1 MVLYCSVLS
10 LLAGVAGRRGLELHV
25 LFLHEPVFGKREEQF
40 LFFGIGH
47 ASAVRVEIQVSFA
60 KFVDCAYDAGGIA
73 CDDRVFRDEF
83 CHNGSRSHEAAFS
96 DGYSRHYLRSA
107 SDVGKIFD
115 CDFPES
121 VVVGHFVVQHACAAM
136 GMEMH
141 AACDSDIVS
150 NFDQVGLGG
159 DEDVAVDVAIVAYFH
174 SHAAKRPDGKE
185 FEQKMMLNYCYD
197 FSHDWVR

>member
-1 MVLYCSVLS
+1 MPLLCVLNFRFLS
-10 LLAGVAGRRGLELHV
+10 QNSSTVQMTRAGLPATTVC
-25 LFLHEPVFGKREEQF
+25 FGTDF
-40 LFFGIGH
+40 VTMAPFSNGH
-47 ASAVRVEIQVSFA
+47 
-60 KFVDCAYDAGGIA
+60 
-73 CDDRVFRDEF
+73 
-83 CHNGSRSHEAAFS
+83 
-96 DGYSRHYLRSA
+96 SRHYLRSA

-121 VVVGHFVVQHACAAM
+121 VVVGHFVVQHARAAM
-136 GMEMH
+136 GVEMY